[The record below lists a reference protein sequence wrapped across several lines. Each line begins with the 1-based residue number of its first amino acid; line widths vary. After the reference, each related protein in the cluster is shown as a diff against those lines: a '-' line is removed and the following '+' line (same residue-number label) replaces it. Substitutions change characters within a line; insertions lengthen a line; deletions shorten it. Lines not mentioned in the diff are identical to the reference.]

1 MRSFFEG
8 PTRAVARMAR
18 FRQDQSGNVA
28 IVMALIAVV
37 MMLSIGAA
45 VDLGRWLHAR
55 DQTISAVDA
64 AVLAGGRALQVN
76 SKDQAAAIA
85 AAQKYYIQNVTS
97 RLPVTDDTV
106 SFAVAPD
113 GMGVVASGSAYIKT
127 PFLQFAA
134 IDKLALI
141 SRSQTQ
147 FSKSEIQVGGNGGQ
161 NVEISLILDVTG
173 SMAGSKIVDLRDAA
187 KKLVDIVIWEDQSE
201 FYAKVA
207 VIPYSM
213 GVNVGTYAQK
223 VRGSVSPGTC
233 TSEGC
238 NNFKFTNTYNQSKTF
253 AISTC
258 VSERKGSNAF
268 TEVAPSTAP
277 LGRNYPAPGNPCLSN
292 QIVPLSSDKEALK
305 TKISG
310 LAASGSTAGH
320 VGVAWGWYM
329 LSPNF
334 GYLWP
339 SSMPAPYTDLKQLG
353 PKGAPKLRK
362 IAILMSDGEYNSAYC
377 KGVISQDSTNGSGD
391 AADHINCNAP
401 NGSSFTQAGTLCT
414 NMKKTGIEVFTIG
427 FDIVNDQRA
436 RDLMT
441 NCATDPSKVYMA
453 TDGEQLKQAFLDIAL
468 KLSSLYIS
476 K

>member
-1 MRSFFEG
+1 
-8 PTRAVARMAR
+8 
-18 FRQDQSGNVA
+18 
-28 IVMALIAVV
+28 MALIAVT
-37 MMLSIGAA
+37 MMLCVGAA

-55 DQTISAVDA
+55 DQTISAVDV
-64 AVLAGGRALQVN
+64 AVLAGGRALQTD
-76 SKDQAAAIA
+76 SKDQASAIA
-85 AAQKYYIQNVTS
+85 AAEKYYKQNVTS
-97 RLPVTDDTV
+97 RLPVINDTV
-106 SFAVAPD
+106 GFAIAPD

-134 IDKLALI
+134 IDKLPLI
-141 SRSQTQ
+141 SPSQTQ

-173 SMAGSKIVDLRDAA
+173 SMAGQKIVDLRDAA
-187 KKLVDIVIWEDQSE
+187 GDLVDIVIWEDQSE

-207 VIPYSM
+207 LIPYSM
-213 GVNVGTYAQK
+213 GVNVGTYAQN

-233 TSEGC
+233 TTQGC
-238 NNFKFTNTYNQSKTF
+238 NNYKFTNTYNQSKTF

-258 VSERKGSNAF
+258 VSERTGSNAF

-277 LGRNYPAPGNPCLSN
+277 LGRNYPAPSNPCLGN
-292 QIVPLSSDKEALK
+292 QIVPLSSDKQALK
-305 TKISG
+305 NKISG

-320 VGVAWGWYM
+320 VGVAWGWYL

-339 SSMPAPYTDLKQLG
+339 AASSPAPYSDLKVLG

-391 AADHINCNAP
+391 RADHINCNAP

-427 FDIVNDQRA
+427 FEIVNDQRA

-441 NCATDPSKVYMA
+441 NCATDSSKVYMA
-453 TDGEQLKQAFLDIAL
+453 EDGEQLKQAFRDIAL